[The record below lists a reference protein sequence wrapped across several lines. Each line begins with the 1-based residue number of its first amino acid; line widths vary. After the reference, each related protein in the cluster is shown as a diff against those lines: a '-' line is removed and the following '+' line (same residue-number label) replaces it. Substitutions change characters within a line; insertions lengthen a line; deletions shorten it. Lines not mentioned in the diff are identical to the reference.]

1 MCSSASSLIE
11 LHHEFYNTDLKYS
24 DNKCLLFPHTHLI
37 PALVGPKSTAIDTS
51 LGEKQ
56 NLYFLDLHYS
66 KSFSTLGLRILH
78 CPFWAKY
85 KFIKEFCFRIYN
97 PNVLTN
103 LSFPPCK
110 TAHIFNHFL
119 LESLSLLCFN

>member
-66 KSFSTLGLRILH
+66 KSFSTLGPQNIALSFLGQIQIYKRIL
-78 CPFWAKY
+78 
-85 KFIKEFCFRIYN
+85 
-97 PNVLTN
+97 
-103 LSFPPCK
+103 LSY
-110 TAHIFNHFL
+110 I
-119 LESLSLLCFN
+119 